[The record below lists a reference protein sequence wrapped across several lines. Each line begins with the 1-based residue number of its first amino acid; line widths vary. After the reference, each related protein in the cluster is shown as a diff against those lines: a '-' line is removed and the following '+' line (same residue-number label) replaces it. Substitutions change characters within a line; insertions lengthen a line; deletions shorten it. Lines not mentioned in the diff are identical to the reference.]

1 MRFSRL
7 RLSTF
12 SPMGMR
18 ATIEGNAVPAP
29 TPLRNWEWQTRS
41 LLLHH
46 RLPLVLAQLLGAV
59 DAILPVLNAAMMN
72 GWKGPYFIFMFI
84 FSAVSPRPPDFTL
97 MERFDAF
104 DCLCDLFTCFNA
116 PAL

>member
-1 MRFSRL
+1 
-7 RLSTF
+7 
-12 SPMGMR
+12 
-18 ATIEGNAVPAP
+18 
-29 TPLRNWEWQTRS
+29 
-41 LLLHH
+41 
-46 RLPLVLAQLLGAV
+46 
-59 DAILPVLNAAMMN
+59 MMN

-84 FSAVSPRPPDFTL
+84 FSAVSTRPPDFTL